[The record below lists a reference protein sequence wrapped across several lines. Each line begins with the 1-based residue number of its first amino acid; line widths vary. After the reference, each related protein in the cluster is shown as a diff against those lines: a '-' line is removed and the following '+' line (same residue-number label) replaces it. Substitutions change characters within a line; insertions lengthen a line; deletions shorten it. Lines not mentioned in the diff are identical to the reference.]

1 MQRGPPLKKFSF
13 RFSRKI
19 TAAVFLLLL
28 GIFSLFC
35 LKTRPFSS
43 WDTRFEAFTRQLFCQ
58 ELSSNTLNLHYTL
71 AYPEKYNIENYS
83 ISLGSMKPQN
93 LQENFDSI
101 KALKKQLER
110 FPASKLST
118 ENQMVY
124 DILRLQFATEL
135 SSENCYLLQEP
146 LSPNLGIQAQ
156 LPALLAEY
164 TFRTPADVK
173 DYLSLLT
180 SLPDY
185 FKEIQQFEQE
195 KSRQGL
201 FMSDD
206 SAERTVQQCKE
217 FCEDLNSHYL
227 SETFKDRAQKLTE
240 LKVISKKQRDS
251 YIKTHEKILK
261 NCVFPA
267 YKSLAQSLEKLKGSG
282 KNQGGLCHLPEGK
295 KYYAYLIKSSTGDY
309 RSVREIQKHL
319 YQQLFLDFEEI
330 QNLVQKDP
338 DIFTKAAQLP
348 QTASSSPEQMLDYLS
363 RVMTDDF
370 PKLTVKD
377 YEVKY
382 VPDSMEEFSSPAFY
396 LTPPVDTLTPNTIY
410 INQSTTVSDVQR
422 FTTLAHEGFPGHL
435 YQTVS
440 FSRSDPLLIRH
451 LYAPSG
457 YVEGWATYVESYACR
472 YAARNLDANTQ
483 ALCRLWYLNR
493 SVHLTLCSLLDLGIH
508 SQGWLL
514 SDASAFLAQ
523 FGITDASAAAS
534 LYQYILET
542 PANYLKYCVGSLS
555 FSQLLSE
562 VQKQEGDSFSLIGFH
577 EKLLR
582 LGPLP
587 FPLVEKYL

>member
-1 MQRGPPLKKFSF
+1 MKHLLKKHRMLSVGIFL
-13 RFSRKI
+13 
-19 TAAVFLLLL
+19 AAVLSIIYAAILSPAGKSTGSFSDFCTTLFREEMKSNTMNLHFTLKDPKAAGIDSYEITL
-28 GIFSLFC
+28 GSLSGDS
-35 LKTRPFSS
+35 PHNQ
-43 WDTRFEAFTRQLFCQ
+43 ARQLKKLSE
-58 ELSSNTLNLHYTL
+58 ELKKYSHRSLGEKERLTCRLLSDYISRQQNLA
-71 AYPEKYNIENYS
+71 AYPY
-83 ISLGSMKPQN
+83 
-93 LQENFDSI
+93 
-101 KALKKQLER
+101 
-110 FPASKLST
+110 
-118 ENQMVY
+118 Y
-124 DILRLQFATEL
+124 D
-135 SSENCYLLQEP
+135 EP
-146 LSPNLGIQAQ
+146 LTPSGGVTSQ
-156 LPALLAEY
+156 LPVLLAEY

-227 SETFKDRAQKLTE
+227 SETFKDRVQKLTE

-435 YQTVS
+435 YQTVY
-440 FSRSDPLLIRH
+440 FGKQDCPPIRH
-451 LYAPSG
+451 LLGCSG
-457 YVEGWATYVESYACR
+457 YVEGWATYVENMAYEYSCCFLQTDPEVMEFLR
-472 YAARNLDANTQ
+472 
-483 ALCRLWYLNR
+483 LNR
-493 SVHLTLCSLLDLGIH
+493 SVTLCLYSILDIGIH
-508 SQGWLL
+508 DTGWNLQTVQELL
-514 SDASAFLAQ
+514 KS
-523 FGITDASAAAS
+523 FGITDENACREIF
-534 LYQYILET
+534 QYIVEN
-542 PANYLKYCVGSLS
+542 PANYLKYYLGFLNFTALKSNVQEIQGTDFNLKL
-555 FSQLLSE
+555 FHQNLLE
-562 VQKQEGDSFSLIGFH
+562 IG
-577 EKLLR
+577 
-582 LGPLP
+582 PAP
-587 FPLVEKYL
+587 FPIVKKYLLMRY

>member
-1 MQRGPPLKKFSF
+1 MKKFSF

-227 SETFKDRAQKLTE
+227 SETFKDRVQKLTE

-435 YQTVS
+435 YQTVY
-440 FSRSDPLLIRH
+440 FGKQDCPPIRH
-451 LYAPSG
+451 LLGYSG
-457 YVEGWATYVESYACR
+457 YVEGWATYVENMAYEYSCCFLQTDPEVMEFLR
-472 YAARNLDANTQ
+472 
-483 ALCRLWYLNR
+483 LNR
-493 SVHLTLCSLLDLGIH
+493 SVTLCLYSILDIGIH
-508 SQGWLL
+508 DTGWNLQTVQELL
-514 SDASAFLAQ
+514 KS
-523 FGITDASAAAS
+523 FGITDENACREIF
-534 LYQYILET
+534 QYIVEN
-542 PANYLKYCVGSLS
+542 PANYLKYYLGFLNFTALKSNVQEIQGTDFNLKL
-555 FSQLLSE
+555 FHQNLLE
-562 VQKQEGDSFSLIGFH
+562 IG
-577 EKLLR
+577 
-582 LGPLP
+582 PAP
-587 FPLVEKYL
+587 FPIVKKYLLMRY

>member
-1 MQRGPPLKKFSF
+1 MKKFSF

-43 WDTRFEAFTRQLFCQ
+43 WDTRFEAFTRQLFRQ

-227 SETFKDRAQKLTE
+227 SETFKDRVQKLTE

-282 KNQGGLCHLPEGK
+282 KNQGGLCHLSEGK
-295 KYYAYLIKSSTGDY
+295 KYHAYLIKSSTETIVLSGKF
-309 RSVREIQKHL
+309 RNIC
-319 YQQLFLDFEEI
+319 I
-330 QNLVQKDP
+330 
-338 DIFTKAAQLP
+338 
-348 QTASSSPEQMLDYLS
+348 SSSSWILKKF
-363 RVMTDDF
+363 RIWCR
-370 PKLTVKD
+370 K
-377 YEVKY
+377 
-382 VPDSMEEFSSPAFY
+382 
-396 LTPPVDTLTPNTIY
+396 TLT
-410 INQSTTVSDVQR
+410 
-422 FTTLAHEGFPGHL
+422 
-435 YQTVS
+435 
-440 FSRSDPLLIRH
+440 
-451 LYAPSG
+451 
-457 YVEGWATYVESYACR
+457 
-472 YAARNLDANTQ
+472 
-483 ALCRLWYLNR
+483 
-493 SVHLTLCSLLDLGIH
+493 
-508 SQGWLL
+508 
-514 SDASAFLAQ
+514 FL
-523 FGITDASAAAS
+523 
-534 LYQYILET
+534 
-542 PANYLKYCVGSLS
+542 
-555 FSQLLSE
+555 
-562 VQKQEGDSFSLIGFH
+562 QKQHNFPR
-577 EKLLR
+577 LLP
-582 LGPLP
+582 PLRN
-587 FPLVEKYL
+587 KCWII